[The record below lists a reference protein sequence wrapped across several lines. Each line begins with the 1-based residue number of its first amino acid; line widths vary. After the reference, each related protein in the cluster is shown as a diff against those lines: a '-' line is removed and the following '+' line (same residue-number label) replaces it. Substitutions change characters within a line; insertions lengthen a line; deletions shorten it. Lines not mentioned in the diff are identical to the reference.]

1 MRGRLINRATIRL
14 YRLDATA
21 SDAVVGGGYDD
32 DLRCLLPVDDN
43 TQLGTSS
50 RVEQAPVDLP
60 CQVGR
65 RAWGAATPRGSGYEI
80 DYDLEFVLFIPD
92 LEAAGL
98 MDANGTPE
106 ITNGDRVGALLRTD
120 GTVEETFDNPPGL
133 FVVRV
138 ERCEPAI
145 AAFGT
150 PRSNLVILFCKY
162 AAQVRASGGT

>member
-106 ITNGDRVGALLRTD
+106 ITNGDRVGALLRID

-145 AAFGT
+145 AAFCT
-150 PRSNLVILFCKY
+150 PRSNLVILFCQY